1 MLKKIFYNLICVSSL
16 LVATSCDSWLAL
28 SPQDG
33 IVQERFWQNKEQVE
47 SAVSG
52 SYASL
57 IDGLPEKMFILG
69 EIRADMITGS
79 FRIANNELD
88 ILNSNILPTNVL
100 TDWRDFYRIINYSN
114 TVIAFA
120 PGVLNKDK
128 TYTETAL
135 KGHVAEAKA
144 LRAWMYFYLVRLFGE
159 VPLKLTA
166 TSSDDEIV
174 PLPKSPKN
182 DILAQIVKDLDEAEK
197 DIPLTYGA
205 KEKDHSR
212 VTKYMINALQADVY
226 LWMEKPNE
234 ALAAANKVINSAKF
248 GLVSNPDNR
257 SLAWFNT
264 IKAGNSNEGIF
275 ELAHGSD
282 YVLRFVNSTYPFY
295 AIFGSGA
302 SSSFR
307 RFQATTYVGE
317 TLFTE
322 DAIDP
327 TNYDTRADDASLST
341 ATNVIKKY
349 DRLSGD
355 TPFNFIVY
363 RYADVLL
370 FKAEALAML
379 NRGQEALDIVK
390 QIRKRAWAIPQTEKS
405 PEPTN
410 IDGSGGV
417 LDYILEERA
426 REFAFEGKRWF
437 DVLRNA
443 KRNNYKRLDLLI
455 ELTARSVPSE
465 RQQSAIAKIKDA
477 NSHYL
482 PIYQYEVQTNTLLVQ
497 NPFYK

>member
-16 LVATSCDSWLAL
+16 LIASSCDNWLAL

-33 IVQERFWQNKEQVE
+33 IVQSRFWQNKEQVE
-47 SAVSG
+47 SAVG
-52 SYASL
+52 GIYASL

-69 EIRADMITGS
+69 EIRADMITTS
-79 FRIANNELD
+79 FRILSSELD
-88 ILNSNILPTNVL
+88 IINSNILPTNYL

-120 PGVLNKDK
+120 PSVLDKDK
-128 TYTETAL
+128 TYTEVAL

-144 LRAWMYFYLVRLFGE
+144 MRAWMYFYLVRLFGE
-159 VPLKLTA
+159 VPLKLSA
-166 TSSDDEIV
+166 TSSDDEIIPMAKATKEEV
-174 PLPKSPKN
+174 
-182 DILAQIVKDLDEAEK
+182 LAQIVKDLEEAEK
-197 DIPLTYGA
+197 DIPTTYGN

-212 VTKYMINALQADVY
+212 ITKHMINTLQADVY
-226 LWMEKPNE
+226 LWMEKPTE
-234 ALAAANKVINSAKF
+234 ALAATNKVINSAKF
-248 GLVSNPDNR
+248 GLVSNQER

-282 YVLRFVNSTYPFY
+282 YTIRFINSSYPFF

-307 RFQATTYVGE
+307 RYQATTYVTE

-322 DAIDP
+322 DIIDP

-341 ATNVIKKY
+341 ATSVITKY
-349 DRLSGD
+349 NRLSGD

-370 FKAEALAML
+370 MKAEALALL
-379 NRGQEALDIVK
+379 NRGQEALDIVS

-405 PEPTN
+405 PDASN
-410 IDGSGGV
+410 IDGTGGV
-417 LDYILEERA
+417 LEYILDERA

-443 KRNNYKRLDLLI
+443 KRSNYKRLDLLI

-465 RQQSAIAKIKDA
+465 RQQSAIAKIKDP

-482 PIYQYEVQTNTLLVQ
+482 PIYQYEIQTNTLLVQ

>member
-16 LVATSCDSWLAL
+16 LIASSCDSWLAL

-33 IVQERFWQNKEQVE
+33 IVQSRFWQNKEQVE
-47 SAVSG
+47 SAVG
-52 SYASL
+52 GIYASL

-69 EIRADMITGS
+69 EIRSDMVTSS
-79 FRIANNELD
+79 FRITSAELD
-88 ILNSNILPTNVL
+88 IMSSNILPTNYL

-114 TVIAFA
+114 TVVEFA
-120 PGVLNKDK
+120 PTVLDKDK

-144 LRAWMYFYLVRLFGE
+144 MRAWMYFYLVRLYGD
-159 VPLKLTA
+159 VPLKLSA

-174 PLPKSPKN
+174 PLAKSGK
-182 DILAQIVKDLDEAEK
+182 DIILAQIVKDLEEAEK
-197 DIPLTYGA
+197 DIPSTYGN

-212 VTKYMINALQADVY
+212 ITKHMVNTLQADVY
-226 LWMEKPNE
+226 LWMEKPTE
-234 ALAAANKVINSAKF
+234 ALAATNKVIASAKF
-248 GLVSNPDNR
+248 GLVSSPER
-257 SLAWFNT
+257 SISWFNT

-282 YVLRFVNSTYPFY
+282 YVIRFVATTYPFY

-302 SSSFR
+302 SSTYR
-307 RFQATTYVGE
+307 RYQSTTYVTE

-322 DAIDP
+322 DIIDP

-341 ATNVIKKY
+341 ATGVIRKY
-349 DRLSGD
+349 DRLTGD

-370 FKAEALAML
+370 MKAEALALL
-379 NRGQEALDIVK
+379 NRGTEALAIVK
-390 QIRKRAWAIPQTEKS
+390 QIRQRAWAIPQTEKS

-410 IDGSGGV
+410 IDGVGGV
-417 LDYILEERA
+417 LEYILDERA

-437 DVLRNA
+437 DVLRHA
-443 KRNNYKRLDLLI
+443 KRSNYKRLDLLI
-455 ELTARSVPSE
+455 DLTARSVPSE
-465 RQQSAIAKIKDA
+465 RQQSAIAKIKDP

-482 PIYQYEVQTNTLLVQ
+482 PIYLYELQTNTLLVQ